1 LYDTGK
7 HNYNNGYL
15 TDQSGEAV
23 TGTLV
28 LDKLY
33 NENTSYSFDITNF
46 ITKELADNYVD
57 YNHGILIGMNE
68 NKLLSTID
76 RVEVEAKMP
85 RVKLKLYYVT
95 Y

>member
-1 LYDTGK
+1 
-7 HNYNNGYL
+7 
-15 TDQSGEAV
+15 
-23 TGTLV
+23 
-28 LDKLY
+28 
-33 NENTSYSFDITNF
+33 
-46 ITKELADNYVD
+46 LADNYVD